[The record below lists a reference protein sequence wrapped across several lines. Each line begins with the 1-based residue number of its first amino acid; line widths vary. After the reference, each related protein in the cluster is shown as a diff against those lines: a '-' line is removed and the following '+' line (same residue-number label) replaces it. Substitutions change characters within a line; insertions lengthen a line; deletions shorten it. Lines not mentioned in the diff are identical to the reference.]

1 MIWCLRVSHYLN
13 QNLWKEAILGHDTR
27 ANLCKDTLYVKF
39 AVSWKYV
46 LTGMCCLKCKAFLR
60 ILIFLF
66 SETNSVSHFLE
77 FDKFLLR
84 KLFYGTS
91 LGDEFWNKMR
101 KSISIMSEEY
111 FSQYA
116 RPIQRTLVKN
126 LTDTI
131 TSLNVHCIN

>member
-1 MIWCLRVSHYLN
+1 
-13 QNLWKEAILGHDTR
+13 
-27 ANLCKDTLYVKF
+27 
-39 AVSWKYV
+39 
-46 LTGMCCLKCKAFLR
+46 MCCLKCKVFLR

-66 SETNSVSHFLE
+66 SETNSISHFLE
-77 FDKFLLR
+77 FDKFLLG

-91 LGDEFWNKMR
+91 LGDGFWNKMR
-101 KSISIMSEEY
+101 KSISIMIAEY